1 MMKYVL
7 TGGAGNISKPL
18 ADQLLKAGHQVT
30 VIGRNPEHLKPL
42 TDQGAKA
49 AIGSVED
56 LAFLTEALKGA
67 DAVYTMVPPI
77 FEVDDWKSYIGQ
89 IGKNY
94 AAAIKAAGVKYV
106 VNLSS
111 VGAHMEEGA
120 GPVSGLYRVEQAL
133 NELKDVNVKHV
144 RPGYFF
150 YNFYGNIGMIKGMN
164 IFGGN
169 SAKAE
174 DKMVLSDPSDIAAAI
189 AEELLNLNFTGHTV
203 RYIASDER
211 TPAEIAKV
219 LGTAIGKPELP
230 YVEFSDE
237 DTLNGLKGAGLHEEI
252 AKNYTEMGHAL
263 RTGKML
269 EDYQKN
275 RPQEFGKVKLE
286 DFAQQF
292 SGVYNAS

>member
-1 MMKYVL
+1 MKYVL

-18 ADQLLKAGHQVT
+18 AEQLLKAGHQVT

-42 TDQGAKA
+42 IDQGAKA

-56 LAFLTEALKGA
+56 VAFLTEAFKGA

-94 AAAIKAAGVKYV
+94 AEAIKAAGVKYV

-111 VGAHMEEGA
+111 IGAHMEEGA
-120 GPVSGLYRVEQAL
+120 GPVSGLYRVEQSL
-133 NELKDVNVKHV
+133 NELKYVNVKHI

-164 IFGGN
+164 IFGSN
-169 SAKAE
+169 SAKAD
-174 DKMVLSDPSDIAAAI
+174 DKMVLSDPTDIAAAI
-189 AEELLNLNFTGHTV
+189 AEELMNLNFTGHSV

-211 TPAEIAKV
+211 TPVEVAKV

-252 AKNYTEMGHAL
+252 AKNYTEMGHGM

-269 EDYQKN
+269 EDYWKN

-292 SGVYNAS
+292 AGAYNAS

>member
-1 MMKYVL
+1 MNYVI

-18 ADQLLKAGHQVT
+18 AEQLLKAGHQVKI
-30 VIGRNPEHLKPL
+30 IGRNPEHLKPL
-42 TDQGAKA
+42 TDLGAEA

-56 LAFLTEALKGA
+56 TNFLSNSFKGA

-94 AAAIKAAGVKYV
+94 AEAIQSAGVKYV

-111 VGAHMEEGA
+111 VGAHLADGA

-133 NELKDVNVKHV
+133 NGLKEVNVKHI

-150 YNFYGNIGMIKGMN
+150 YNFFGNIGMIKGMN

-174 DKMVLSDPSDIAAAI
+174 DKMVLSDTADIAEAI
-189 AEELLNLNFTGHTV
+189 AQELLNLNFTGHSV

-211 TPAEIAKV
+211 TPEEVAKT

-237 DTLNGLKGAGLHEEI
+237 DMLNGLKGAGLHEEI

-269 EDYQKN
+269 EDYQKK
-275 RPQEFGKVKLE
+275 RPQTFGKVKLE
-286 DFAQQF
+286 DFAKQF
-292 SGVYNAS
+292 AGTYNAS